1 MVTLLRECANYRFRD
16 SEESEAPGTF
26 KFDSTVH
33 RDTVRSVRNQNLI
46 RHSTCIITPQN

>member
-33 RDTVRSVRNQNLI
+33 RDTVRSVRNQ
-46 RHSTCIITPQN
+46 TPKKIDSA